1 MATSFSGLIYSRLAR
16 CSCSATLSICCVA
29 EGIMQQR
36 ALKSYLF
43 YGQTQSLC
51 ETCLHPVPAKILIE
65 DDRVYFQKRCDAH
78 GVQKTL
84 VSTDADY
91 YRQCRDWLKPEIGRA
106 SCRERV

>member
-1 MATSFSGLIYSRLAR
+1 
-16 CSCSATLSICCVA
+16 
-29 EGIMQQR
+29 MQQR
-36 ALKSYLF
+36 ALKPYLF

-65 DDRVYFQKRCDAH
+65 DDRVYFQKRCDTH

-91 YRQCRDWLKPEIGRA
+91 SSPVPRLAEARRHPAQVPVAHPLRLSVRLRPVPGP
-106 SCRERV
+106 